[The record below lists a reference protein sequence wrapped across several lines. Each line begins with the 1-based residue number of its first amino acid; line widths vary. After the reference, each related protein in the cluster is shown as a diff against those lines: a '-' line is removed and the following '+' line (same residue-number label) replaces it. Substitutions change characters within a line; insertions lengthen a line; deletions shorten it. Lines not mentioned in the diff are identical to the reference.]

1 MLYLLP
7 FISAFIGWI
16 TNWVAIKM
24 LFHPRVEKRFLGM
37 KIQGIFPKRQQQF
50 AEKLGTLVSKELI
63 SFDEIATKINSPAT
77 VGKALPVIETHVNH
91 FIDTKLKEEI
101 PLLSM
106 FITGNTLDKIKKGI
120 VQEVENMLPEMLNG
134 LLNGMKTELDVE
146 KIVVQKVAAFSS
158 DKLEEILM
166 GIMKREFKF
175 VELVGAVLGFL
186 IGLLQV
192 ALTLWF

>member
-1 MLYLLP
+1 
-7 FISAFIGWI
+7 
-16 TNWVAIKM
+16 
-24 LFHPRVEKRFLGM
+24 M